1 MTKITYILFFMLSM
15 LAVQA
20 QEQAGASVESV
31 EQVVKEP
38 EMANLFRSEGKIY
51 VVIAVL
57 AITFLCLIGY
67 LIYIDLKLRKLENKK

>member
-38 EMANLFRSEGKIY
+38 EMADLFRSEGKIY